1 MSVLRDSIGLMN
13 YVLMTSHA
21 SKPSFKN
28 SREYE
33 DREERQRD
41 EMNRDYS
48 TISWTRNGSI

>member
-1 MSVLRDSIGLMN
+1 MSVLRDSIGLKN
-13 YVLMTSHA
+13 YMLMTSHA